1 MLILIDNIE
10 DTIPYSGFFVK
21 VSATEFI
28 SWFAMVNAI
37 MYINT
42 AHNKKVHS
50 VTPLGELFYKMD
62 LNSRN
67 QGAFFARWCIHIF
80 TDISKFFEKIVEELT
95 RGSNSPTVPKG

>member
-1 MLILIDNIE
+1 MVLILIDNIE

-42 AHNKKVHS
+42 THNKKVHS

-67 QGAFFARWCIHIF
+67 QGALLRVVYTHF
-80 TDISKFFEKIVEELT
+80 T
-95 RGSNSPTVPKG
+95 